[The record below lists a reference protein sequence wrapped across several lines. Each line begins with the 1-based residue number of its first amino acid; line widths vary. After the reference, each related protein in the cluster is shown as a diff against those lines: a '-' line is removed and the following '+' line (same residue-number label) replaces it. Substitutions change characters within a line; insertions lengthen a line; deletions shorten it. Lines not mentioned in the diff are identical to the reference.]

1 MSHRGDKSQKKRQMP
16 AEVGKFWALAL
27 YLLHKVLT

>member
-27 YLLHKVLT
+27 YLLQRS